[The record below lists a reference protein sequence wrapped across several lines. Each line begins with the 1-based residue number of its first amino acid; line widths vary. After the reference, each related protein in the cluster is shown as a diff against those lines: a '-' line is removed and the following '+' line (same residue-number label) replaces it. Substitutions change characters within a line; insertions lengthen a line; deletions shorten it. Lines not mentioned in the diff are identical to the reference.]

1 MDLSVLTIKESISS
15 RPVPNNGWF
24 LVPRYNGGSPVL
36 HECGCE
42 YRTGYGGTLILNIL
56 GYGYGNIY
64 NIFLNKNKYII
75 HKK

>member
-1 MDLSVLTIKESISS
+1 MDVELLP
-15 RPVPNNGWF
+15 PVDGEHKPEIC
-24 LVPRYNGGSPVL
+24 VARVRVRVS
-36 HECGCE
+36 
-42 YRTGYGGTLILNIL
+42 YRVRCGYGGTLILNIL